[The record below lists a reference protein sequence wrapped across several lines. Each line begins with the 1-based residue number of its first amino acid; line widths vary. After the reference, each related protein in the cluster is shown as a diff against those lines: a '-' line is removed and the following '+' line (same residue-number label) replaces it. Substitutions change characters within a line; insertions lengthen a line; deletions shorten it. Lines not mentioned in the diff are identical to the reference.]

1 MKKNQFTIIYTKEK
15 SWIVARCL
23 EIDIVSQGK
32 TQRSAERNI
41 KEAISLYLESF
52 GDTDIPQFSIKP
64 IIKKISLPHYDS
76 DASSIGRKTRKVSS
90 KARL

>member
-23 EIDIVSQGK
+23 EIDVVSQGR
-32 TQRSAERNI
+32 TQRSAERNV

-52 GDTDIPQFSIKP
+52 GDTDIPQFHFKP
-64 IIKKISLPHYDS
+64 LIKKITVQSYDTNT
-76 DASSIGRKTRKVSS
+76 ASIGRKAHKISS
-90 KARL
+90 KTRL